1 MIQGKTP
8 ELLHLKY
15 SFTFALS
22 KKIKSTEM
30 GLSCGIV
37 GLTNTGKST
46 IFNCFSNTK
55 AEITNYTYSSS
66 KSNIGMVKVPDPRL
80 KELETLQPTEKL
92 VQVVVDIVD
101 LPGLAKGASQGEGV
115 GNKFL
120 GDLRNTD
127 AIIHVLRCFDDD
139 NLPHVEGS
147 VDPVRDIEILDFELQ
162 IKDLESVDKKIAKAE
177 KMAKTGDKEA
187 KASLDVLA
195 RYKAHLENLQNVRT
209 LEVSEEEKKVVGDMF
224 LLTSKPVLYVCNVD
238 DASAVNG
245 NAYVNNVREFL
256 KDQDAEIIV
265 IAAQTESEIAELED
279 EADKLEFLQDVGLTE
294 PGVNKLIRSAYKMLN
309 LETFFTVGPK
319 EIRAWTIKRGAT
331 APEAAGVIHSDLQRG
346 FIRAE
351 VMKYVDFIVLKSEQ
365 ACKNAGKLHVE
376 GKKYIVEDGD
386 ILNIRF
392 NV

>member
-1 MIQGKTP
+1 
-8 ELLHLKY
+8 
-15 SFTFALS
+15 
-22 KKIKSTEM
+22 M

-55 AEITNYTYSSS
+55 AEITNYTFSSS
-66 KSNIGMVKVPDPRL
+66 KSNIGMIKVPDPRL
-80 KELETLQPTEKL
+80 KALEKLQPTERL

-120 GDLRNTD
+120 AELRNTD
-127 AIIHVLRCFDDD
+127 AIIHVIRCFDDD
-139 NLPHVEGS
+139 NLPHIEGS
-147 VDPVRDIEILDFELQ
+147 VNPVRDIEILDFELQ
-162 IKDLESVDKKIAKAE
+162 ISDLESIDKRIAKNE
-177 KMAKTGDKEA
+177 KLVKTGDKEA
-187 KASLDVLA
+187 K
-195 RYKAHLENLQNVRT
+195 KI
-209 LEVSEEEKKVVGDMF
+209 LEVLHKCKAQLEDLKNIRALEFTEEEQVIVNSLF
-224 LLTSKPVLYVCNVD
+224 LLTTKPVLYVCNVD

-245 NAYVNNVREFL
+245 NAYVDKVMDFL
-256 KDQDAEIIV
+256 KEQETEIVV
-265 IAAQTESEIAELED
+265 IAARLESEIAELGEEED
-279 EADKLEFLQDVGLTE
+279 QLEFLKDVGLSE
-294 PGVNKLIRSAYKMLN
+294 PGVNKLIRSAYKMLK

-319 EIRAWTIKRGAT
+319 EIRAWTIKKGAT

-351 VMKYVDFIVLKSEQ
+351 VMKYDDFISLKSEH

>member
-1 MIQGKTP
+1 
-8 ELLHLKY
+8 
-15 SFTFALS
+15 
-22 KKIKSTEM
+22 M

-55 AEITNYTYSSS
+55 AEITNYNFSTS
-66 KSNIGMVKVPDPRL
+66 KSNIGIVKVPDLRL
-80 KELETLQPTEKL
+80 NQLETLQPTEKL

-101 LPGLAKGASQGEGV
+101 LPGLAKGSSQGEGV
-115 GNKFL
+115 GNQFL
-120 GDLRNTD
+120 GDMRNTD
-127 AIIHVLRCFDDD
+127 AIINVLRCFDDD

-147 VDPVRDIEILDFELQ
+147 IDPVRDIEILDFELQ
-162 IKDLESVDKKIAKAE
+162 VKDLESIEKKITRFE
-177 KMAKTGDKEA
+177 KLSKTGDKEA
-187 KASLDVLA
+187 KKGLEVLA
-195 RYKAHLENLQNVRT
+195 KYKGHLENLQNVRT
-209 LEVSEEEKKVVGDMF
+209 LEVTEEEQKLVGDLF

-238 DASAVNG
+238 DASAANG
-245 NAYVNNVREFL
+245 NAYVEQVKEFL
-256 KDQDAEIIV
+256 EDADVEVLV
-265 IAAQTESEIAELED
+265 IAAQIESEIAELED
-279 EADKLEFLQDVGLTE
+279 EEDKVEFLQDAGLSE
-294 PGVNKLIRSAYKMLN
+294 PGVNKLIRTAYKMLN

-319 EIRAWTIKRGAT
+319 EIRAWTIKKGAT
-331 APEAAGVIHSDLQRG
+331 APEAAGVIHSDLERG

-351 VMKYVDFIVLKSEQ
+351 VMKYADFIELKSEQ

>member
-1 MIQGKTP
+1 
-8 ELLHLKY
+8 
-15 SFTFALS
+15 
-22 KKIKSTEM
+22 
-30 GLSCGIV
+30 
-37 GLTNTGKST
+37 
-46 IFNCFSNTK
+46 
-55 AEITNYTYSSS
+55 
-66 KSNIGMVKVPDPRL
+66 
-80 KELETLQPTEKL
+80 ELETLQPTEKL

-209 LEVSEEEKKVVGDMF
+209 LEVSEEERKVVGDMF

-245 NAYVNNVREFL
+245 NAYVNNAKDFL

-351 VMKYVDFIVLKSEQ
+351 VMKYVDFIELKSEQ
-365 ACKNAGKLHVE
+365 TCKNAGKLHVE
-376 GKKYIVEDGD
+376 GKKYVVEDGD

>member
-1 MIQGKTP
+1 
-8 ELLHLKY
+8 
-15 SFTFALS
+15 
-22 KKIKSTEM
+22 M

-80 KELETLQPTEKL
+80 KQLEKLQPTEKL

-147 VDPVRDIEILDFELQ
+147 VNPVRDIEILDFELQ
-162 IKDLESVDKKIAKAE
+162 ISDLESIDKRIAKNE
-177 KMAKTGDKEA
+177 KLQKTGDKDA
-187 KASLDVLA
+187 KRIHEVLVKI
-195 RYKAHLENLQNVRT
+195 KAHLEELKNVRT
-209 LEVSEEEKKVVGDMF
+209 IEFTEDEKNLVGDLF
-224 LLTSKPVLYVCNVD
+224 LLTTKPVLYVCNVD
-238 DASAVNG
+238 DASAVKG
-245 NAYVNNVREFL
+245 NAYVEKVKEFL
-256 KDQDAEIIV
+256 KPQDAEIII
-265 IAAQTESEIAELED
+265 IAARLESEIAELGNE
-279 EADKLEFLQDVGLTE
+279 EEQLEFLQDVGLTE
-294 PGVNKLIRSAYKMLN
+294 PGVNKLIRSAYKMLK

-319 EIRAWTIKRGAT
+319 EIRAWTIKQGAT

-351 VMKYVDFIVLKSEQ
+351 VMKFKDFVELKTEL
-365 ACKNAGKLHVE
+365 ACKNAGKLHIE

>member
-1 MIQGKTP
+1 
-8 ELLHLKY
+8 
-15 SFTFALS
+15 
-22 KKIKSTEM
+22 M

-66 KSNIGMVKVPDPRL
+66 KSNIGQVKVPDPRF
-80 KELETLQPTEKL
+80 KQLEKVQPTEKF
-92 VQVVVDIVD
+92 VHVVVDIVD
-101 LPGLAKGASQGEGV
+101 LPGLAKGASTGEGV

-120 GDLRNTD
+120 GELRNTD
-127 AIIHVLRCFDDD
+127 AVIHVLRCFDDE

-147 VDPVRDIEILDFELQ
+147 VNPVRDIGILDFELQ
-162 IKDLESVDKKIAKAE
+162 ISDLDSIDKRIAKNE
-177 KMAKTGDKEA
+177 KLSKTGDKDA
-187 KASLDVLA
+187 KRILEVLA
-195 RYKAHLENLQNVRT
+195 KIKAHLEELQNVRT
-209 LEVSEEEKKVVGDMF
+209 MEFTEEEKSLIGDLF
-224 LLTSKPVLYVCNVD
+224 LLTTKPVLYVCNVD

-245 NAYVNNVREFL
+245 NAYVDQVKEFL
-256 KDQDAEIIV
+256 KNEDPEIIV
-265 IAAQTESEIAELED
+265 IAARLESEIAELGNE
-279 EADKLEFLQDVGLTE
+279 EEQLEFLQDVGLTE
-294 PGVNKLIRSAYKMLN
+294 PGVNKLIRSAYKMLK

-319 EIRAWTIKRGAT
+319 EIHAWTIKQGAT

-351 VMKYVDFIVLKSEQ
+351 VMKFNDYIELKSEL
-365 ACKNAGKLHVE
+365 ACKNAGKLHIE

>member
-1 MIQGKTP
+1 
-8 ELLHLKY
+8 
-15 SFTFALS
+15 
-22 KKIKSTEM
+22 M

-55 AEITNYTYSSS
+55 AEITNYSFSTS

-80 KELETLQPTEKL
+80 KELEKLQPTERL

-115 GNKFL
+115 GNQFL
-120 GDLRNTD
+120 GDMRNTD

-162 IKDLESVDKKIAKAE
+162 IKDLESIEKKIAKFE
-177 KMAKTGDKEA
+177 KLAKIGDKDA
-187 KASLDVLA
+187 KKGLEILA
-195 RYKAHLENLQNVRT
+195 KYKQHLENLQNVRT
-209 LEVSEEEKKVVGDMF
+209 LEVSEEELKLVGDLF
-224 LLTSKPVLYVCNVD
+224 LLTTKPVLYVCNVD
-238 DASAVNG
+238 DASAANG
-245 NAYVNNVREFL
+245 NKYVDQVKEHL
-256 KDQDAEIIV
+256 KDSGEEVLV
-265 IAAQTESEIAELED
+265 IAAQIESEIAELE
-279 EADKLEFLQDVGLTE
+279 EEEDKIEFLKDAGLTE
-294 PGVNKLIRSAYKMLN
+294 PGVNKLIRAAYKMLN

-319 EIRAWTIKRGAT
+319 EIRAWTIKKGAT
-331 APEAAGVIHSDLQRG
+331 APEAAGVIHSDLERG

-351 VMKYVDFIVLKSEQ
+351 VMKYVDFMELGSEQ

>member
-1 MIQGKTP
+1 M
-8 ELLHLKY
+8 
-15 SFTFALS
+15 A
-22 KKIKSTEM
+22 
-30 GLSCGIV
+30 LSCGIV

-55 AEITNYTYSSS
+55 AEVTNYSFSTS

-80 KELETLQPTEKL
+80 KELEKLQPTEKL

-127 AIIHVLRCFDDD
+127 AIIHVLRCFDDE
-139 NLPHVEGS
+139 NLPHVEDS
-147 VDPVRDIEILDFELQ
+147 IDPVRDIEILDFELQ
-162 IKDLESVDKKIAKAE
+162 VADLESVEKKIARFQKLI
-177 KMAKTGDKEA
+177 KTGDKDA
-187 KASLDVLA
+187 KKGIEVLKK
-195 RYKAHLENLQNVRT
+195 YQDHLGDFKNART
-209 LEVSEEEKKVVGDMF
+209 LEVSEEERKVVGDLF
-224 LLTSKPVLYVCNVD
+224 LLTTKPIFYVCNVD
-238 DASAVNG
+238 DASAATG
-245 NAYVNNVREFL
+245 NEYSNKVKEHL
-256 KDQDAEIIV
+256 KDHDTEVLV
-265 IAAQTESEIAELED
+265 IAAQAESEIAELE
-279 EADKLEFLQDVGLTE
+279 EEEEQMEFLQDVGLTE
-294 PGVNKLIRSAYKMLN
+294 PGVNKLIRSAYSILN
-309 LETFFTVGPK
+309 LDTFFTVGPK

-351 VMKYVDFIVLKSEQ
+351 VMKFNDFIEHKSEQ
-365 ACKNAGKLHVE
+365 ACKDNGKLHVE

>member
-1 MIQGKTP
+1 M
-8 ELLHLKY
+8 
-15 SFTFALS
+15 A
-22 KKIKSTEM
+22 
-30 GLSCGIV
+30 LSCGIV

-55 AEITNYTYSSS
+55 AEVTNYSFSTS

-80 KELETLQPTEKL
+80 KELEALQPTEKL

-127 AIIHVLRCFDDD
+127 AIIHVLRCFDDE

-147 VDPVRDIEILDFELQ
+147 IDPVRDIELLDFELQ
-162 IKDLESVDKKIAKAE
+162 VADLESVEKKITRFE
-177 KMAKTGDKEA
+177 KLIKTGDKDA
-187 KASLDVLA
+187 KKGIEVLKK
-195 RYKAHLENLQNVRT
+195 YQAHLSDFQNART
-209 LEVSEEEKKVVGDMF
+209 LEVSEEEQKVVGDLF
-224 LLTSKPVLYVCNVD
+224 LLTTKPVFYVCNVD
-238 DASAVNG
+238 DASAVTG
-245 NAYVNNVREFL
+245 NDYSNKVKEHL
-256 KDQDAEIIV
+256 KDEDAEVLV
-265 IAAQTESEIAELED
+265 IAAQIESEIAELE
-279 EADKLEFLQDVGLTE
+279 EEEEQMEFLSDAGLTE
-294 PGVNKLIRSAYKMLN
+294 PGVNKLIRSAYSILN
-309 LETFFTVGPK
+309 LDTFFTIGPK

-351 VMKYVDFIVLKSEQ
+351 VIKYKDFIALKSEQ
-365 ACKNAGKLHVE
+365 ACKDNGKLHVE

-386 ILNIRF
+386 LLNIRF

>member
-1 MIQGKTP
+1 
-8 ELLHLKY
+8 
-15 SFTFALS
+15 
-22 KKIKSTEM
+22 M

-80 KELETLQPTEKL
+80 KQLEKLQPTEKL
-92 VQVVVDIVD
+92 VHVVVDIVD

-147 VDPVRDIEILDFELQ
+147 VNPVRDIEILDFELQ
-162 IKDLESVDKKIAKAE
+162 ISDLESIDKRIAKNE
-177 KMAKTGDKEA
+177 KLQKTGDKDA
-187 KASLDVLA
+187 KRIHEVLVKI
-195 RYKAHLENLQNVRT
+195 KAHLEELKNVRT
-209 LEVSEEEKKVVGDMF
+209 IEFTEDEKNLVGDLF
-224 LLTSKPVLYVCNVD
+224 LLTTKPVLYVCNVD
-238 DASAVNG
+238 DASAVKG
-245 NAYVNNVREFL
+245 NAYVEKVKEFL
-256 KDQDAEIIV
+256 KPQDAEIII
-265 IAAQTESEIAELED
+265 IAARLESEIAELGNE
-279 EADKLEFLQDVGLTE
+279 EEQLEFLQDVGLTE
-294 PGVNKLIRSAYKMLN
+294 PGVNKLIRSAYKMLK

-319 EIRAWTIKRGAT
+319 EIRAWTIKQGAT

-351 VMKYVDFIVLKSEQ
+351 VMKFKDFVELKTEL
-365 ACKNAGKLHVE
+365 ACKNAGKLHIE

>member
-1 MIQGKTP
+1 M
-8 ELLHLKY
+8 
-15 SFTFALS
+15 A
-22 KKIKSTEM
+22 
-30 GLSCGIV
+30 LSCGIV

-55 AEITNYTYSSS
+55 AEVTNYSFSTS

-80 KELETLQPTEKL
+80 KELENLQPTEKL

-127 AIIHVLRCFDDD
+127 AIIHVLRCFDDE

-147 VDPVRDIEILDFELQ
+147 IDPVRDIEILDFELQ
-162 IKDLESVDKKIAKAE
+162 VADLESVEKKITRFE
-177 KMAKTGDKEA
+177 KLIKTGDKDA
-187 KASLDVLA
+187 KKGIEVLKK
-195 RYKAHLENLQNVRT
+195 YQGHLGDFQNART
-209 LEVSEEEKKVVGDMF
+209 LEVSEEEKKVVGDLF
-224 LLTSKPVLYVCNVD
+224 LLTSKPIFYVCNVD
-238 DASAVNG
+238 DASAATG
-245 NAYVNNVREFL
+245 NDYSNKVKEHL
-256 KDQDAEIIV
+256 KDEDTEVLV
-265 IAAQTESEIAELED
+265 IAAQIESEIAELE
-279 EADKLEFLQDVGLTE
+279 EAEEQMEFLKDVGLTE
-294 PGVNKLIRSAYKMLN
+294 PGVNKLIRSAYSSLKLD
-309 LETFFTVGPK
+309 TFFTIGPK

-331 APEAAGVIHSDLQRG
+331 APEAAGAIHSDLQRG

-351 VMKYVDFIVLKSEQ
+351 VIKYKDFIELKSEQ
-365 ACKNAGKLHVE
+365 ACKDTGKLHVE

-386 ILNIRF
+386 LLNIRF